1 MERVGVGLLVTPGV
15 DGDVAVL
22 VLRGVLVAA
31 GLGVDGPG

>member
-1 MERVGVGLLVTPGV
+1 VARVGDGLLVTPGMD
-15 DGDVAVL
+15 DGVAVF

>member
-1 MERVGVGLLVTPGV
+1 MERVGVGLLVTPGM
-15 DGDVAVL
+15 DGGVAVF